1 MSTEFFRKYIDIIN
15 ESSRAVDPDQIAKAL
30 TKLAKN
36 QLDQAREAKVQGNKK
51 AALFRQEHGKKI
63 LSLIPEFQRS
73 WAQGFTKLR
82 EIDREESMS
91 ERDSDFAGDVLEG
104 LESILNADWIYKEY
118 YHGDWKNQVSEGLS
132 KKAMKLIQ
140 DYRALYPK
148 IAYDS
153 NGDDLMEPEEAH
165 DETCDQLG
173 VDPAVM
179 DRYLELE
186 TDALVAARI
195 AKGK

>member
-1 MSTEFFRKYIDIIN
+1 MTTEFFRKYINIIN

-63 LSLIPEFQRS
+63 LSLIPAFQRS

-104 LESILNADWIYKEY
+104 LEIMLNADWIYKEY
-118 YHGDWKNQVSEGLS
+118 YQGDWKNQVSEGLS

-173 VDPAVM
+173 VDPGVM

-186 TDALVAARI
+186 TDALVAART
-195 AKGK
+195 KGK

>member
-1 MSTEFFRKYIDIIN
+1 MTTEFFRKYINIIN

-63 LSLIPEFQRS
+63 LSLIPAFQRS

-104 LESILNADWIYKEY
+104 LESMLNADWIYKEY
-118 YHGDWKNQVSEGLS
+118 YQGDWKNQVSEGLS

-173 VDPAVM
+173 VDPGVM